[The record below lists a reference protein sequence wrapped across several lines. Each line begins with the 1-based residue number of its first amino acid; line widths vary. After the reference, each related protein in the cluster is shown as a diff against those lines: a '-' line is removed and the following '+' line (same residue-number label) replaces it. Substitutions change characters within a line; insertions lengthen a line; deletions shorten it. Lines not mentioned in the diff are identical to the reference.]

1 MQKPSVRVERIGNE
15 GQPVAII
22 DNFAPDPDRLR
33 RDAQSLSYSDMGGN
47 YPGIRANVATSY
59 FDGLGAV
66 LVPTIRAL
74 FGHQQ
79 KANFV
84 GAYYSLATTPPDQ
97 LGLQQ
102 RVPHIDRP
110 ETNQLAIVHY
120 LSHDDHGGTAFYRH
134 RSTGFETVTSERHAN
149 YIAALGED
157 FARHGEPEPSYISGD
172 TAMYERV
179 LCVEPLFNR
188 AIMFRCC
195 LLHCAMLPNDSP
207 FSNDPATGRLTA
219 VSFIALT

>member
-1 MQKPSVRVERIGNE
+1 MPKPSLRVERIGHE
-15 GQPVAII
+15 QQPIAII
-22 DNFAPDPDRLR
+22 DNFAPDPERIRQAAL
-33 RDAQSLSYSDMGGN
+33 SLSYSDMGGN
-47 YPGIRANVATSY
+47 YPGIRANVAPDY

-84 GAYYSLATTPPDQ
+84 GAYYSLATTPPNQ
-97 LGLQQ
+97 LALQQ

-110 ETNQLAIVHY
+110 EINQLAIVHY

-134 RSTGFETVTSERHAN
+134 RSTGFETVTSARHAD
-149 YIAALGED
+149 YIAALGRD
-157 FARHGEPEPSYISGD
+157 FSRHGEPEPGYIAGD
-172 TAMYERV
+172 TPIFEQMMR
-179 LCVEPLFNR
+179 VEPLFNR

-195 LLHCAMLPNDSP
+195 LLHCAMLANDGA
-207 FSNDPATGRLTA
+207 FACDPAMGRLTA
-219 VSFIALT
+219 VSFVSLT